1 MLTYHRKQ
9 LLLARLSA
17 EGQIIASAIAAEL
30 GISEDTIRRDLREL
44 AAEGLLTRVHGG
56 ALPASPAIAP
66 LDQRRSIATPEK
78 IRLAQAALPL
88 IQPGQTI
95 FIDGGT
101 THAELIRVFP
111 ATLSATIVTHSPT
124 IAAALEPF
132 RHVEVIL
139 IGGRLFRHSMVAVG
153 TEAADA
159 IRRLRF
165 DLLFLGLTGLHPDG
179 GLTTGDYEEA
189 AIKRTLV
196 GQAADCV
203 VLATSDKL
211 GAVSKHQIIAASA
224 LTRLIISADHAPTA
238 RASYAADIIAA

>member
-1 MLTYHRKQ
+1 
-9 LLLARLSA
+9 
-17 EGQIIASAIAAEL
+17 
-30 GISEDTIRRDLREL
+30 
-44 AAEGLLTRVHGG
+44 
-56 ALPASPAIAP
+56 
-66 LDQRRSIATPEK
+66 
-78 IRLAQAALPL
+78 
-88 IQPGQTI
+88 
-95 FIDGGT
+95 
-101 THAELIRVFP
+101 
-111 ATLSATIVTHSPT
+111 
-124 IAAALEPF
+124 
-132 RHVEVIL
+132 
-139 IGGRLFRHSMVAVG
+139 MVAVG